1 MKRRR
6 RAEMQIFLT
15 DEEMEREESLFA
27 PNKVLYEPLDGKAYD
42 VREFVDDSNEDEN
55 MPRPPSSC

>member
-1 MKRRR
+1 
-6 RAEMQIFLT
+6 MQIFLT

-55 MPRPPSSC
+55 MPRLSLIHI